1 MRPGS
6 AGVVWRAAVADGWR
20 GVAVPAPRRG
30 EALPELPEGGVP
42 ELSLQVGRGRVDVL
56 GVGGRGV
63 AAELGP
69 GQTRDERPAQP
80 GGDERREEGKRRWS

>member
-30 EALPELPEGGVP
+30 EALPELPEGSVP

-56 GVGGRGV
+56 GVGGRRV

-69 GQTRDERPAQP
+69 GSAGKEAGLKPT
-80 GGDERREEGKRRWS
+80 GG